1 MTQISILQAASRD
14 AYPALLAGLEA
25 QFGREAGVE
34 IASHY
39 LAAELADFHWESRV
53 AERWLG
59 TCETIEGDD
68 DEESELERIA
78 IVGLLQGTWFAA
90 TCLVDG
96 DGEVHALQ
104 NLALMVDETAA
115 ARAFDAL
122 R

>member
-25 QFGREAGVE
+25 QFGREVSVE

-59 TCETIEGDD
+59 TCESGDGDD
-68 DEESELERIA
+68 EGELERIA
-78 IVGLLQGTWFAA
+78 IVGLLQGTWFVA

-96 DGEVHALQ
+96 DGAVHALQ
-104 NLALMVDETAA
+104 NLALATDEVEA

-122 R
+122 H

>member
-25 QFGREAGVE
+25 QFGREVSVE

-59 TCETIEGDD
+59 TCERDD
-68 DEESELERIA
+68 DGEESELERIA
-78 IVGLLQGTWFAA
+78 VVGLLQGTWFAA

-104 NLALMVDETAA
+104 NLALTVDETAA

>member
-1 MTQISILQAASRD
+1 MTQISIVQAASRD

-25 QFGREAGVE
+25 LFGREASVA
-34 IASHY
+34 IASDY

-59 TCETIEGDD
+59 TCERGGEGED
-68 DEESELERIA
+68 SELERIA
-78 IVGLLQGTWFAA
+78 IVGLLQGTWFVA

-96 DGEVHALQ
+96 DGAVDALQ
-104 NLALMVDETAA
+104 NLALAADENAA

>member
-1 MTQISILQAASRD
+1 MTQISIVQAASRD

-25 QFGREAGVE
+25 QFGCDVSVAIAG
-34 IASHY
+34 HY
-39 LAAELADFHWESRV
+39 LAAELADLHWESRV

-59 TCETIEGDD
+59 TCER
-68 DEESELERIA
+68 DEDNDESELERIA
-78 IVGLLQGTWFAA
+78 IVGVLKGTWFVA

-96 DGEVHALQ
+96 DGAVHDLQ
-104 NLALMVDETAA
+104 HLALAADEVAA